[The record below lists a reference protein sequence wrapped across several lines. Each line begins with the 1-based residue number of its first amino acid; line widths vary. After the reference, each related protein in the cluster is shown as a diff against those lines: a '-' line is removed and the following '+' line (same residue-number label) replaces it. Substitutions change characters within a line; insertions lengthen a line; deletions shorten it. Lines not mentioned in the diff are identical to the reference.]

1 VPTFARS
8 RFSHLETLEQLSRA
22 IADAGNTIFATI
34 DQARAAA
41 QSGTSLRPTTL
52 VLFGNPRAGT
62 SLMNASPEIAL
73 DLPLKLLVYEENGT
87 VTVAYTPASEIAVR
101 YGIAPTSASIV
112 AMDRTLENLVRGVSD
127 P

>member
-1 VPTFARS
+1 
-8 RFSHLETLEQLSRA
+8 
-22 IADAGNTIFATI
+22 
-34 DQARAAA
+34 
-41 QSGTSLRPTTL
+41 
-52 VLFGNPRAGT
+52 
-62 SLMNASPEIAL
+62 MNASPEIAL